1 MTVKTQYLDKAVYAG
16 LLLFAFSLPISTAL
30 TNIAWIWLLLS
41 TGIKI
46 VIDRNM
52 LVRTILD
59 RPFFWLLAITAM
71 STITAIDPW
80 HSFQE
85 WRQISLITIY
95 WLMVNMIKD
104 EEQLKK
110 MVYYFVV
117 GSVLVSLYGIME
129 YVLGINMID
138 QVIVSNPYSFMQAW
152 PATILRHLSL
162 DHGRVIATRS
172 HPLTFAEG
180 IMMALCFVFCLGVF
194 SESKSRRNRS
204 WLVIIVIG
212 LCLLFTNSR
221 GPWLGAVIGLVSLLF
236 FKPSKKVLIAVVAA
250 LIAIPIMIYGV
261 NTFTHD
267 NRNSIVDRLEKAKNW
282 RSDGDSRE
290 RVLMWQSGREMIKD
304 RPLLGLGLGNIHEV
318 YLQYKSAKAWHT
330 GVENELHSNIV
341 QIAVERGLL
350 GLAMFIWVLVAFF
363 REGYRTL
370 KILPDNK
377 PFLKAVTAGG
387 LLSVVSCLGAGFTE
401 TTYNDSEVIM
411 IFYFM
416 MGMVMWIR
424 QRTKIKDEIGYSDIA
439 VFMDRDGTISEE
451 VGYINHPDRL
461 KLLKRSSKAIRLLNK
476 NKIRAVV
483 VTNQAGVG
491 RGYFKE
497 KMISVV
503 HKKMEAMLAKDGVFL
518 DAIYY
523 CPHHPKDNC
532 NCRKPK
538 PGMMLQAKEKFGLD
552 LTKCYVI
559 GDKYSDVEY
568 AHQVGAKGIL
578 VLTGYGKGAYE
589 FEKEQWSKGPD
600 FVASDLYDA
609 VEWIARQEKK

>member
-1 MTVKTQYLDKAVYAG
+1 MHFG
-16 LLLFAFSLPISTAL
+16 LMLFAFSLPVSTAL
-30 TNIAWIWLLLS
+30 TNVAWIWLLVA
-41 TGIKI
+41 GIIKI
-46 VIDRNM
+46 FADRSI
-52 LVRTILD
+52 LQRTALD
-59 RPFFWLLAITAM
+59 RPLFWLLAVTAM
-71 STITAIDPW
+71 STVMAIDPW
-80 HSFQE
+80 HSLGE
-85 WRQISLITIY
+85 WRQISLVTIY
-95 WLMVNMIKD
+95 WLIIFLVRD
-104 EEQLKK
+104 EGQLKK
-110 MVYYFVV
+110 MVYYFIA
-117 GSVLVSLYGIME
+117 GSVLVSLFGIMQ
-129 YVLGINMID
+129 YILGINMID
-138 QVIVSNPYSFMQAW
+138 GIIVQNPYPFTQNW
-152 PATILRHLSL
+152 PTWLLQNISL
-162 DHGRVIATRS
+162 DHGRVISTRS
-172 HPLTFAEG
+172 HPLTFAEC
-180 IMMALCFVFCLGVF
+180 IMMSLTFVFCLGLF
-194 SESKSRRNRS
+194 HENKRQRNLAWIFILIS
-204 WLVIIVIG
+204 G

-221 GPWLGAVIGLVSLLF
+221 GPWLGALIGLFSLVLF
-236 FKPSKKVLIAVVAA
+236 RPSKKVFITLLIVLVS
-250 LIAIPIMIYGV
+250 IPVLLFGV
-261 NTFTHD
+261 NALTQGK
-267 NRNSIVDRLEKAKNW
+267 RNSVIIRIEKAINW
-282 RSDGDSRE
+282 RTDGDSRE

-304 RPLLGLGLGNIHEV
+304 YPLLGVGLGNIHEV
-318 YLQYKSAKAWHT
+318 YLKYKSTKAWHL

-350 GLAMFIWVLVAFF
+350 GLAAFIWVLVVFF
-363 REGYRTL
+363 KEGYRTL
-370 KILPDNK
+370 KVLPDNK

-387 LLSVVSCLGAGFTE
+387 LISVVSFLGAGFTE

-424 QRTKIKDEIGYSDIA
+424 KRTKIKDDTGYNDVA

-451 VGYINHPDRL
+451 VGYINHPDRFH
-461 KLLKRSSKAIRLLNK
+461 LLKRSSKAIKLLNK
-476 NKIRAVV
+476 NKIRAIV

-497 KMISVV
+497 EMIGVV
-503 HKKMEAMLAKDGVFL
+503 HQKMEDLMARDGAYL

-552 LTKCYVI
+552 LTKSYVI

-600 FVASDLYDA
+600 FVASDLYEA
-609 VEWIARQEKK
+609 VEWIVKQEKK